1 MTTEAPITE
10 PAEHA
15 QERLRSGRGE
25 HADDAAWAVER
36 LRLAESQ
43 LGRRRQAAC
52 GPSDTDRAAMRFVL
66 EETDLGRLVTPS
78 DLGEHLG
85 IVSSS
90 VTGLLERLR
99 DGGLIE
105 TRPHP
110 NDRRSKIVLPVD
122 RNDDPESID
131 PLSAVIRSLAAEL
144 GEEHAAA
151 VAGFLDRVAAA
162 VDEECR

>member
-1 MTTEAPITE
+1 MTAEATISQ

-15 QERLRSGRGE
+15 AERLRGGSGE
-25 HADDAAWAVER
+25 HVDDAAWAVER

-52 GPSDTDRAAMRFVL
+52 GPSDTDRAAMRFLL
-66 EETDLGRLVTPS
+66 EETDLGRLVTPG

-105 TRPHP
+105 TRAHP
-110 NDRRSKIVLPVD
+110 SDRRSKIVLPVD

-131 PLSAVIRSLAAEL
+131 PLSAVIRSLATEL
-144 GEEHAAA
+144 TDEQAAG
-151 VAGFLDRVAAA
+151 VARFLDRVAAA

>member
-1 MTTEAPITE
+1 MTTEATLSE

-15 QERLRSGRGE
+15 AERVGARKGE

-36 LRLAESQ
+36 LRLAEAQ

-52 GPSDTDRAAMRFVL
+52 GPGDSDRAAMRFLL
-66 EETDLGRLVTPS
+66 EEADMGRLVTPG
-78 DLGEHLG
+78 DLVEHLG

-90 VTGLLERLR
+90 VTGLLDRLR

-110 NDRRSKIVLPVD
+110 SDRRRKIVLPVD
-122 RNDDPESID
+122 RNDDPSSID
-131 PLSAVIRSLAAEL
+131 PLSGVIRSLAEEL
-144 GEEHAAA
+144 SDEEAAGIA
-151 VAGFLDRVAAA
+151 RFLDRVAAA
-162 VDEECR
+162 VDDECR